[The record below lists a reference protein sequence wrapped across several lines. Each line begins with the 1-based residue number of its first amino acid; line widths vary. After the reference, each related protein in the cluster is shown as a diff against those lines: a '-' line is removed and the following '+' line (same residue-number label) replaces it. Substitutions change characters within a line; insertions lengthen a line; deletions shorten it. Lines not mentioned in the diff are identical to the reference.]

1 MSKKRFE
8 SVWDAIEDT
17 PQATAGMRAR
27 SHLMIELIELIRR
40 EGWTQKVAAERFG
53 VTQPRISELACGRV
67 DLFSLDTLI
76 DMATLAGLSPR
87 IVIQKGGWRNKV

>member
-17 PQATAGMRAR
+17 PQQAASMRAR
-27 SHLMIELIELIRR
+27 SHLMIELTELIRR

-53 VTQPRISELACGRV
+53 GTI
-67 DLFSLDTLI
+67 
-76 DMATLAGLSPR
+76 
-87 IVIQKGGWRNKV
+87 WRNATAHLRFDARQG